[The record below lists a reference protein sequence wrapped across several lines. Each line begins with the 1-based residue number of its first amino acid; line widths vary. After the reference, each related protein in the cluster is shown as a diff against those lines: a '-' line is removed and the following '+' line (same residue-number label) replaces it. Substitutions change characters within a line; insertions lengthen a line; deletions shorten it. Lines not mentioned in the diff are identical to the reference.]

1 VDAISLT
8 LPNNQQL
15 AGSMMGGLGSSNS
28 QSTANLEIIGQTS
41 SANTKNNSLNN
52 TISAKYEHQNVRDLA
67 YDLGV
72 EHKVLRK

>member
-52 TISAKYEHQNVRDLA
+52 TISAKYENQNVRDLA